1 MLAKIFT
8 SINSNNELKAVIITG
23 DEKSFV
29 AGADIKEMAEINTID
44 MYLHK
49 IEQLWEPIAHCTKPI
64 IAAVNGYALGGG
76 CELAMHADII
86 IAGENA
92 IFGQPE
98 VKVGIMP
105 GSGGTQRLPRAI
117 GRYKAMRLLLTGEM
131 ISGVEAYEMGLVSY
145 CVKDEECYEKSTKKV
160 AEKIAQMPPIAIA
173 QIKRVVNYGYDLPL
187 DAALILEREAF
198 ITLFQLKIKKKE

>member
-1 MLAKIFT
+1 LP
-8 SINSNNELKAVIITG
+8 N
-23 DEKSFV
+23 
-29 AGADIKEMAEINTID
+29 
-44 MYLHK
+44 
-49 IEQLWEPIAHCTKPI
+49 CTKPI

-145 CVKDEECYEKSTKKV
+145 CVKDEDVMKKHKRLLK
-160 AEKIAQMPPIAIA
+160 KIAQMPPIAIA